1 MTRARLTVP
10 AVLLAVAS
18 IPSVAGATASAEL
31 YSTTPYFYG
40 RFEARV
46 RYAAG
51 DGVVSA
57 FFLWKE
63 GSEESGTF
71 WNELD
76 YEKVGAN
83 CELHTNAYYGNPA
96 AVHTKTHTL
105 AGLCS
110 DYHDYR
116 YEWTPTYIA
125 WVVDGQEIR
134 RETGDVAT
142 AYAQNATDGM
152 TFHFNI
158 WPGDQSFGGNLD
170 PSILPVYQYISWVQ
184 YSSYDNGAFTLE
196 WREDF
201 DGPDLP
207 SGWALGDWDS
217 PKGKS
222 THNATNVGVVNGI
235 AVLSLTDD
243 GAMGVPS
250 TVPADGAATGG
261 TGSGGT
267 SGTSSGGTSSGGAV
281 TGGTSAG
288 GTTTGDT
295 GGRAAGGT
303 SSGGAETG
311 GGTATGGTSSG
322 DTGGRAAGGTSNGG
336 AGTGGRAA
344 GGTSNGGAG
353 TGGRASGGT
362 NTGGLSTGGAGTS
375 GVTGGSSGSGPGG
388 ETTGG
393 AATGGSGE
401 TGGEAIGGDAIGGA
415 TSTSTGG
422 ATGGTSE
429 QGSGASGTTSPT
441 TDASEN
447 SGCGCRVRTE
457 SNPSGWRGALGLLAM
472 MLLLRRRRPVRGD
485 AEAVSC
491 GRAQVP

>member
-1 MTRARLTVP
+1 MKTAHLTVS
-10 AVLLAVAS
+10 AAILAVTS
-18 IPSVAGATASAEL
+18 IPSVAWAVASAEL

-63 GSEESGTF
+63 GSEVSGTF

-152 TFHFNI
+152 TFHFNL

-184 YSSYDNGAFTLE
+184 YSSYDNGAFTLQ

-201 DGPDLP
+201 EGPDLP
-207 SGWALGDWDS
+207 SGWALGDWGS

-222 THNATNVGVVNGI
+222 THNAANVGFVNGI
-235 AVLSLTDD
+235 AVLSLTADD
-243 GAMGVPS
+243 ATGVPS
-250 TVPADGAATGG
+250 TVPADGTSTGG
-261 TGSGGT
+261 TGSG
-267 SGTSSGGTSSGGAV
+267 GTSSGGTSSGGAATGGTA
-281 TGGTSAG
+281 TGGTSTGG
-288 GTTTGDT
+288 GT
-295 GGRAAGGT
+295 AGGT
-303 SSGGAETG
+303 SSGDTGGTAAGGRSSGGDSTGGRAEGGASV
-311 GGTATGGTSSG
+311 GGTATGGGTSSG
-322 DTGGRAAGGTSNGG
+322 DTGGRATGGTSSGG
-336 AGTGGRAA
+336 ANIGGRA
-344 GGTSNGGAG
+344 TGGAN
-353 TGGRASGGT
+353 A
-362 NTGGLSTGGAGTS
+362 GGLSTGGADAG
-375 GVTGGSSGSGPGG
+375 GATGGSNSGGAAGGSGPGG
-388 ETTGG
+388 ETSGG
-393 AATGGSGE
+393 VATGGSGD
-401 TGGEAIGGDAIGGA
+401 TIGGA
-415 TSTSTGG
+415 MSTSTGG
-422 ATGGTSE
+422 ATGGSSE
-429 QGSGASGTTSPT
+429 HDSGASGATAQT
-441 TDASEN
+441 TDASDN
-447 SGCGCRVRTE
+447 SGCGCRVPSEGDR
-457 SNPSGWRGALGLLAM
+457 SGWRSALGLLAII
-472 MLLLRRRRPVRGD
+472 LFLRRRGPVRGHED
-485 AEAVSC
+485 VP
-491 GRAQVP
+491 RARARVP